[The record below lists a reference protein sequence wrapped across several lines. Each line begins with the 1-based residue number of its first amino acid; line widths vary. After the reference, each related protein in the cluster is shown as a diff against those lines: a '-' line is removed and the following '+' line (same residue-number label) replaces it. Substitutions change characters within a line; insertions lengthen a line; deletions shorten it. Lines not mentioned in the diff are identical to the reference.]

1 MQKRYRAGEGNRGYS
16 GTVNYFGSVRHS
28 DGVNDLYGL
37 ASMDT
42 KQFIGFDT
50 LLYPSIHYHNLIQ
63 NRFPGHA
70 LNFCYNMHSV
80 ALQSLLTCRQF
91 LTWNVPPSFTSPA
104 RN

>member
-28 DGVNDLYGL
+28 DGVNELYGS
-37 ASMDT
+37 ATMDT
-42 KQFIGFDT
+42 KQFIGFDI
-50 LLYPSIHYHNLIQ
+50 LLYPCILYHNLIQ
-63 NRFPGHA
+63 NRFPGHG
-70 LNFCYNMHSV
+70 LNFCHEIHPV
-80 ALQSLLTCRQF
+80 GLQSLHTGRQF